1 MSASASTPATPGA
14 TSGVASEASAPAT
27 PGAASGTSA
36 PATPG
41 VASGTSTPAALGVDS
56 GSTTW
61 KAVVVDAAGTV
72 LAHRLAPTH
81 PRIAEQT
88 VRELAALREQVGAPE
103 DLPVG
108 ATGYGRKRVQAT
120 RRITEITCHARGAFH
135 HVRRAAVLVDMGG
148 QDTKVIQIGPDGGV
162 VDFAMNDKCA
172 AGTGRFLEVL
182 LSRLDVPWQAV
193 ADQVAAAER
202 SVSVSSTC
210 TVFAESEVISLVA
223 EGEPVE
229 GILRGVHESLA
240 RRVAAL
246 AGTLPADAPVLM
258 SGGVSLD
265 AAMVRALAEAI
276 GRPVEVVTQPQ
287 LVGALG
293 AALSVLPR

>member
-1 MSASASTPATPGA
+1 MSGSSTA
-14 TSGVASEASAPAT
+14 
-27 PGAASGTSA
+27 
-36 PATPG
+36 
-41 VASGTSTPAALGVDS
+41 PAALGVDS

-61 KAVVVDAAGTV
+61 KAVAVDASGAI

-81 PRIAEQT
+81 PRIEEQT
-88 VRELAALREQVGAPE
+88 LRELAALREQVGAAQ
-103 DLPVG
+103 DIPVG
-108 ATGYGRKRVQAT
+108 ATGYGRKQVRAT
-120 RRITEITCHARGAFH
+120 RRVTEITCHARGAFH
-135 HVRRAAVLVDMGG
+135 QVGRSAVLVDMGG

-182 LSRLDVPWQAV
+182 LSRLDVPWEEV
-193 ADQVAAAER
+193 AEQVAAAER

-246 AGTLPADAPVLM
+246 AGALPPDAPVLM

-265 AAMVRALAEAI
+265 AAMVRFLAEAV
-276 GRPVEVVTQPQ
+276 GRPVQVVPQPQ

-293 AALSVLPR
+293 AALSVLPQ